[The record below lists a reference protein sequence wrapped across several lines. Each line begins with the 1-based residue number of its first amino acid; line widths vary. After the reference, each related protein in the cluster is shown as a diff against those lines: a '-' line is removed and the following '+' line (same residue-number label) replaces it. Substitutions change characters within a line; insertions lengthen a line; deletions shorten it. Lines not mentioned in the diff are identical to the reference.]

1 MTCCNNQ
8 DFPSQVDGNKQVRI
22 SPAPQETSLPEN
34 PSPKPTPMALTSIS
48 IPPTSGQPPKGLIV
62 ALHGYGA
69 NGLDLAGLAPMM
81 NLPDYYF
88 LFADA
93 PLPYPH
99 NRGGLMWY
107 NLEQN
112 NLAELANSRELLRSW
127 LESLPEKTGIPLEKT
142 ILSGFS
148 QGGAMTLDVGLNL
161 PLAGLVVLSGYWHS
175 QSRPEISSFPPVLL
189 VHGKDDRIVPLSAAY
204 QTRDQLKSWGVALD
218 YHEFAMGHEIRPEVL
233 ELMRNFVIT
242 NTQN

>member
-1 MTCCNNQ
+1 M
-8 DFPSQVDGNKQVRI
+8 
-22 SPAPQETSLPEN
+22 ETLLPEN
-34 PSPKPTPMALTSIS
+34 PSPRNTPMSLTSIS

-69 NGLDLAGLAPMM
+69 NGQDLAGLAPII

-93 PLPYPH
+93 PLPYPY
-99 NRGGLMWY
+99 GGAGRMWY

-112 NLAELANSRELLRSW
+112 NPAELVNSQELLQSW
-127 LESLPEKTGIPLEKT
+127 LRSLPEKTGVPLEKT

-148 QGGAMTLDVGLNL
+148 QGGAMTLDVGLSL
-161 PLAGLVVLSGYWHS
+161 PLAGLIVLSGYWHP
-175 QSRPEISSFPPVLL
+175 QPRPEISKFPPILL
-189 VHGKDDRIVPLSAAY
+189 VHGTEDRVVPVSAAHY
-204 QTRDQLKSWGVALD
+204 IRDTLKSWGIISD
-218 YHEFAMGHEIRPEVL
+218 YHEFTMGHEIRPEVL
-233 ELMRNFVIT
+233 QLVRNFVIT

>member
-1 MTCCNNQ
+1 
-8 DFPSQVDGNKQVRI
+8 
-22 SPAPQETSLPEN
+22 
-34 PSPKPTPMALTSIS
+34 MALNSIS

-69 NGLDLAGLAPMM
+69 NGLDLAGLAPIM

-99 NRGGLMWY
+99 NTGGLMWY
-107 NLEQN
+107 NLEQKN
-112 NLAELANSRELLRSW
+112 PAELASSRELLLSW
-127 LESLPEKTGIPLEKT
+127 LRSLPEKTGIPLEKT

-148 QGGAMTLDVGLNL
+148 QGGAMTLDVGLQL
-161 PLAGLVVLSGYWHS
+161 PLAGLVVLSGYLHS
-175 QSRPEISSFPPVLL
+175 QPRPETASFPPVLL
-189 VHGKDDRIVPLSAAY
+189 VHGTSDRVVPLSAAHN
-204 QTRDQLKSWGVALD
+204 TRDTLKSWGVAVN
-218 YHEFAMGHEIRPEVL
+218 YHELAMGHEIYPETL
-233 ELMRNFVIT
+233 ELMRNFVIM

>member
-1 MTCCNNQ
+1 MTLN
-8 DFPSQVDGNKQVRI
+8 S
-22 SPAPQETSLPEN
+22 TSV
-34 PSPKPTPMALTSIS
+34 
-48 IPPTSGQPPKGLIV
+48 PPTSGQPPKGLIV

-69 NGLDLAGLAPMM
+69 NAQDLVGLAPML

-93 PLPYPH
+93 PLPYPPIP
-99 NRGGLMWY
+99 GGLMWY

-112 NLAELANSRELLRSW
+112 NLTELASSREVLQNW
-127 LESLPEKTGIPLEKT
+127 LKSLPEKTGIPLEKT

-161 PLAGLVVLSGYWHS
+161 PLAGLVSLSGYWHS
-175 QSRPEISSFPPVLL
+175 QPRPEISKFPPVLL
-189 VHGKDDRIVPLSAAY
+189 VHGTEDRVVPLSAAQ
-204 QTRDQLKSWGVALD
+204 QTRTNLKSWGVSIS
-218 YHEFAMGHEIRPEVL
+218 YHEFAMGHEIRQEVL

>member
-1 MTCCNNQ
+1 M
-8 DFPSQVDGNKQVRI
+8 
-22 SPAPQETSLPEN
+22 SLD
-34 PSPKPTPMALTSIS
+34 SVS
-48 IPPTSGQPPKGLIV
+48 IPPTSGKAPAGLV
-62 ALHGYGA
+62 VVLHGYGD
-69 NGLDLAGLAPMM
+69 NCHNLASLTRFLP
-81 NLPDYYF
+81 LPDYYF

-93 PLPYPH
+93 PFFYPH
-99 NRGGLMWY
+99 GGDGKMWY

-112 NLAELANSRELLRSW
+112 HPEELVSSRQLLQSW

-175 QSRPEISSFPPVLL
+175 QSRLETSSFPPVLL
-189 VHGKDDRIVPLSAAY
+189 VHGQDDRVVPLSAAH
-204 QTRDQLKSWGVALD
+204 QTRDKLESWGVAVN
-218 YHEFAMGHEIRPEVL
+218 YHEFAAGHEITAEVL
-233 ELMRNFVIT
+233 ELMQNFVII